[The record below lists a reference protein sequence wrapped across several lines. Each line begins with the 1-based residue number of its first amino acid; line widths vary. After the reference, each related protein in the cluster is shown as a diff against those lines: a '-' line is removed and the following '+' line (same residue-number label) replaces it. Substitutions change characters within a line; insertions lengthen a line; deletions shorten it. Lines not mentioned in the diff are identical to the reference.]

1 MANHTVI
8 VTGGSSGIGQAI
20 CEHYLAINY
29 RVLNLAR
36 RPLVIE
42 SPNLHNFSIDLSD
55 RHATAALAR
64 TICASYNV
72 DTLVHNAG
80 LIRSA
85 PLDEVQLDD
94 LDYLCNVHL
103 ATGITL
109 LQACLPNMKRHGY
122 GRVVLISTRAVQGM
136 HGRTNYAATKAAMI
150 AQARTWAIELGGF
163 GITVNSVAPG
173 PIQATEMFHEVF
185 AEGDPKID
193 GIGQGLPVGRVG
205 SPDDVA
211 RAVLFFS
218 SEENQFITGQNL
230 FVCGG
235 ASLGGLSLS

>member
-8 VTGGSSGIGQAI
+8 VTGGSSGIGRAI

-36 RPLVIE
+36 RPLAIE

-55 RHATAALAR
+55 RHATAALAS

-85 PLDEVQLDD
+85 PIDEVQLDD

-109 LQACLPNMKRHGY
+109 LQACLPNMKQQGY
-122 GRVVLISTRAVQGM
+122 GRVVLIATRAVQGM

-150 AQARTWAIELGGF
+150 AQARTWAIELGGL

-173 PIQATEMFHEVF
+173 PIQATEMFHKVF

-193 GIGQGLPVGRVG
+193 SIGRSLPVGRVG